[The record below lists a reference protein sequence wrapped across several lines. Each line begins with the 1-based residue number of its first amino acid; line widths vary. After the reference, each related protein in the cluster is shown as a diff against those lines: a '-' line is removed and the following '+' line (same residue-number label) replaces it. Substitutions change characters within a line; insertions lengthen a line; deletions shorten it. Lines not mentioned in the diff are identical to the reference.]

1 MIDIRP
7 TYTVAVLVATTA
19 TELSLGDWVTDNARL
34 EIKNRQ
40 LSHLQTDL
48 GHNGESQSFSDAPR
62 RTLNVD
68 QQFLLPYRWITG
80 ECI

>member
-34 EIKNRQ
+34 ETKNRQ
-40 LSHLQTDL
+40 LSHLQTE
-48 GHNGESQSFSDAPR
+48 GHKGESQSFSGAPQR
-62 RTLNVD
+62 ASSRVT
-68 QQFLLPYRWITG
+68 RG
-80 ECI
+80 A